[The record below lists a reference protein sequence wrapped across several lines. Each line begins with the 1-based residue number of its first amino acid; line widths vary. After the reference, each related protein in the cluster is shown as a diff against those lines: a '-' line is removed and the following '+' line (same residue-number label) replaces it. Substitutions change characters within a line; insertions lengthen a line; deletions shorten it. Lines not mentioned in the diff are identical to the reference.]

1 MPIRGYFLFIGP
13 ALLAFLWF
21 VGWYNEPP
29 RPAQPAVAAQSAPRS
44 ATQGAAQSTVTKSSG
59 QKAQTVGVAPSP
71 AAAAELPVAV
81 TTGTVSSAPAAQPL
95 PDISASTETKPADEA
110 KPVKTATRPKKRKH
124 LARRPPA
131 SRDGYAAS
139 GYASPY
145 GTQYRYPQ
153 QTYAS
158 PPFFRW

>member
-1 MPIRGYFLFIGP
+1 MPIRGYFLIIGP

-21 VGWYNEPP
+21 IGWYMEPP
-29 RPAQPAVAAQSAPRS
+29 RPAQPAVAARS
-44 ATQGAAQSTVTKSSG
+44 ATQGTAQSTVAKASG
-59 QKAQTVGVAPSP
+59 EKAQTVGVASSP
-71 AAAAELPVAV
+71 AAAAELPVAA

-124 LARRPPA
+124 LAHRPPA

>member
-29 RPAQPAVAAQSAPRS
+29 RPAQPAVAVQSTAP
-44 ATQGAAQSTVTKSSG
+44 GAAQSTTAKVSG
-59 QKAQTVGVAPSP
+59 QRAQTVGVAPSP
-71 AAAAELPVAV
+71 ATAAELPVAATTV
-81 TTGTVSSAPAAQPL
+81 TGAATSAPAAQPL
-95 PDISASTETKPADEA
+95 PDISASNEAKPADDV
-110 KPVKTATRPKKRKH
+110 KPIKTATRPKKRKH
-124 LARRPPA
+124 LAHRPPA
-131 SRDGYAAS
+131 PARDGYAAS

-145 GTQYRYPQ
+145 GTPYRYPQ
-153 QTYAS
+153 QTYAG

>member
-21 VGWYNEPP
+21 VGWYMEPP
-29 RPAQPAVAAQSAPRS
+29 RPAQPAVTAQSA
-44 ATQGAAQSTVTKSSG
+44 AQGAAQSTIAKASG
-59 QKAQTVGVAPSP
+59 QRAQTVGVASSP
-71 AAAAELPVAV
+71 ATAAELPVAATTAAV
-81 TTGTVSSAPAAQPL
+81 TIPAPAAQPL
-95 PDISASTETKPADEA
+95 PDISASNETKPADDA

-124 LARRPPA
+124 LAHRPPA
-131 SRDGYAAS
+131 PGRDGYAAS

>member
-1 MPIRGYFLFIGP
+1 MPIRGYFLIIGP
-13 ALLAFLWF
+13 ALLTFLWF
-21 VGWYNEPP
+21 VGWYLEPP
-29 RPAQPAVAAQSAPRS
+29 RPAQPAVAAQSA
-44 ATQGAAQSTVTKSSG
+44 AQSTNAPAPG
-59 QKAQTVGVAPSP
+59 QRAQTMGVAPSP
-71 AAAAELPVAV
+71 ATAAELPVAATSAIAV
-81 TTGTVSSAPAAQPL
+81 TTPAPAPQSL
-95 PDISASTETKPADEA
+95 PDISASNETKPADDV
-110 KPVKTATRPKKRKH
+110 KPVKTATRQKKRKH

-131 SRDGYAAS
+131 PGPDGYAAA